1 MVKSK
6 KQKNK
11 INMQVLFCFFIIIC
25 GYLCICRFTI
35 PVKAEATEYTQN
47 NYTYRLLTSAGEEK
61 YAVITVYLG
70 SETNLIIPDSLG
82 GCPVREVKLNSLNTA
97 DAMRYEQIQS
107 VVFPDTMVNLSAGAC
122 IYFSNLTS
130 VTIPEGTEFIG
141 AGAFAGCFN
150 LTSIAIPA
158 SVTNIYGEISNNEAL
173 CYQVPNGSYADNY
186 LTKAGKNINRTGT
199 KVPVTDLRI
208 EGEKECS
215 KTLEFTSPSESRTV
229 CLKAELSPAAA
240 SNRRIEWKTDRPDIV
255 LFEEGA
261 GLNNNGSN
269 LYFDVKKGGTAKI
282 TAASEDGGYTAV
294 CTIHA
299 AVSIVCQEITLSNDT
314 FVYDGKEKRPDVI
327 IDGLTEG
334 IDYTAA
340 YSNNIAPG
348 TGTVTI
354 TGTGANTGQVTK
366 NFTITPQKQE
376 SVSKPDGGSVQ
387 TVPLKKPSG
396 FQVKNIKKNKA
407 KLTWKAVKGADGYEI
422 YRSTRK
428 NGRYK
433 RVKVIQKNS
442 AISFTNSRLKKKKQY
457 FYKIRSYRTA
467 GGAKVYSPFT
477 GVKKVTIKK

>member
-6 KQKNK
+6 KQKSK
-11 INMQVLFCFFIIIC
+11 INMQALFCFFIIIC

-35 PVKAEATEYTQN
+35 PVKAETNEYTQN

-61 YAVITVYLG
+61 YAVITAYLG
-70 SETNLIIPDSLG
+70 SETNLIVPDSLG

-150 LTSIAIPA
+150 LTSVAIPA

-173 CYQVPNGSYADNY
+173 SYQVPNGSYADNY
-186 LTKAGKNINRTGT
+186 LTKAGKNVNRTGT

-208 EGEKECS
+208 EGKKECS

-255 LFEEGA
+255 LF
-261 GLNNNGSN
+261 
-269 LYFDVKKGGTAKI
+269 DVKKGGTAKI
-282 TAASEDGGYTAV
+282 TAVSEDGSYTAV

-299 AVSIVCQEITLSNDT
+299 AVSLACQEIMLSNDT
-314 FVYDGKEKRPDVI
+314 FVYDGKEKCPSVI

-334 IDYTAA
+334 VDYTVS
-340 YSNNIAPG
+340 YSNNTAPG

-376 SVSKPDGGSVQ
+376 SASKPDGGSTQ

-396 FQVKNIKKNKA
+396 FQAKNIKKNKA

-433 RVKVIQKNS
+433 
-442 AISFTNSRLKKKKQY
+442 KKKQY

-477 GVKKVTIKK
+477 GVKKVIIKK